1 MGVMLT
7 VDIGGSTQTCIKF
20 VIFCALGMKT
30 HIHAPPPN
38 YTHQTENGDEMVG
51 VSE

>member
-1 MGVMLT
+1 MGVTLT

-30 HIHAPPPN
+30 HIHARPPI
-38 YTHQTENGDEMVG
+38 THIKLRMETRW
-51 VSE
+51 SE